1 LEQLGDSFKE
11 VLNIYKKELDPSAKI
26 NYNGNPTL
34 FPEFIAST
42 MDMKSRLVGED
53 NLRAVFA
60 MFDKDGDGKITA
72 NELKQLLGTSEQFK
86 NKPEKFWDDM
96 IKEVDLNGDGEVCFF
111 LTRLTTKSSRQ

>member
-1 LEQLGDSFKE
+1 
-11 VLNIYKKELDPSAKI
+11 
-26 NYNGNPTL
+26 
-34 FPEFIAST
+34 

-72 NELKQLLGTSEQFK
+72 NELKQLLGSSDQFK

-96 IKEVDLNGDGEVCFF
+96 IKEVDLNGDGEVDWW
-111 LTRLTTKSSRQ
+111 

>member
-1 LEQLGDSFKE
+1 
-11 VLNIYKKELDPSAKI
+11 
-26 NYNGNPTL
+26 
-34 FPEFIAST
+34 

-72 NELKQLLGTSEQFK
+72 NELKQLLGSSDQFK

-96 IKEVDLNGDGEVCFF
+96 IKEVDLNGDGEVV
-111 LTRLTTKSSRQ
+111 TESQRSTTKSSLL